1 MYSLDMYTSTPR
13 SERLNLRLTAE
24 AKNRLREGADRAQQ
38 DMSSFILGAALD
50 KARALALESRVLEL
64 SPTDFTQLLEELE
77 NPHSVPEKLSA
88 LLGDPDRP
96 SP

>member
-1 MYSLDMYTSTPR
+1 MYSSGMYTSAPR

-24 AKNRLREGADRAQQ
+24 AKNRLREGADLAQQ
-38 DMSSFILGAALD
+38 DMSSFILGAALA
-50 KARALALESRVLEL
+50 KARELALESRVLEL
-64 SPTDFTQLLEELE
+64 SPADFTQLLEELE
-77 NPHSVPEKLSA
+77 NPQSVPEKLSA

>member
-1 MYSLDMYTSTPR
+1 MYISSMYTSSPR

-64 SPTDFTQLLEELE
+64 SPSDFTQLLEELE
-77 NPHSVPEKLSA
+77 FPRTVPEKLSA
-88 LLGDPDRP
+88 LLGDPGRA